1 MKRKKGLYI
10 FLAVELVV
18 CLLLAITTR
27 GGGSSGY
34 SSLMKFPLAQLA
46 NILRS
51 LSLSSQLGNMIA
63 LILYI
68 LIGLLPLVYLAYR
81 HYKKKKSIEDIILLP
96 IFSIILFTILYLMI
110 NPGLINRYF
119 GPLTFPGVSLAG
131 MGKSILGGVFYSAL
145 AAYLILKAIRNIEQR
160 DTDKLLDILAYLFYI
175 AMAIGIFSVFYLG
188 VGTLAMDIQA
198 LKDANT
204 GPAIWLSPSY
214 LFMILAFILDNTPT
228 LLFVYIFIVAIRLVE
243 ALRVDRYS
251 DEVIAS
257 STKVFRLS
265 KFALLFIMVGN
276 LAFNLLQVICS
287 KYLYNVAYKTLVP
300 LNLLGLSLLMLLVGR
315 YFSQSKKLYTDNQ
328 LFI

>member
-1 MKRKKGLYI
+1 MKNKKRLVI
-10 FLAVELVV
+10 FLFIELVV
-18 CLLLAITTR
+18 CLLLAFFKK
-27 GGGSSGY
+27 GDSGRAY
-34 SSLMKFPLAQLA
+34 ASLIEFPLAQLGS
-46 NILRS
+46 ILRS
-51 LSLSSQLGNMIA
+51 LSLSSQLGNIA
-63 LILYI
+63 AIILYI
-68 LIGLLPLVYLAYR
+68 SIGFLPLAYLAYR
-81 HYKKKKSIEDIILLP
+81 HYRKKKGLEDILLP
-96 IFSIILFTILYLMI
+96 ILSLLLFMILYLMI
-110 NPGLINRYF
+110 NPSLINRWF

-214 LFMILAFILDNTPT
+214 LFMILAFILENTPT
-228 LLFVYIFIVAIRLVE
+228 LLLIYIFIVAIRLVE

>member
-1 MKRKKGLYI
+1 MKNKKRLVI
-10 FLAVELVV
+10 FLFIELVV
-18 CLLLAITTR
+18 CLLLAFFKK
-27 GGGSSGY
+27 GDSGRAY
-34 SSLMKFPLAQLA
+34 ASLIEFPLAQLGS
-46 NILRS
+46 ILRS
-51 LSLSSQLGNMIA
+51 LSLSSQLGNIA
-63 LILYI
+63 AIILYI
-68 LIGLLPLVYLAYR
+68 SIGFLPLAYLAYR
-81 HYKKKKSIEDIILLP
+81 HYRKKKGLEDILLP
-96 IFSIILFTILYLMI
+96 ILSLLLFMILYLMI
-110 NPGLINRYF
+110 NPSLINRWF

-214 LFMILAFILDNTPT
+214 LFMILAFILENTPT
-228 LLFVYIFIVAIRLVE
+228 LLLIYIFIVAIRLVE

-257 STKVFRLS
+257 SKKVFRLS

-315 YFSQSKKLYTDNQ
+315 YFSQSKQLHTDNQ

>member
-1 MKRKKGLYI
+1 MKNKKRLVI
-10 FLAVELVV
+10 FLFIELVV
-18 CLLLAITTR
+18 CLLLAFFKK
-27 GGGSSGY
+27 GDSGRAY
-34 SSLMKFPLAQLA
+34 ASLIEFPLAQLGS
-46 NILRS
+46 ILRS
-51 LSLSSQLGNMIA
+51 LSLSSQLGNIA
-63 LILYI
+63 AIILYI
-68 LIGLLPLVYLAYR
+68 SIGFLPLAYLAYR
-81 HYKKKKSIEDIILLP
+81 HYRKKKGLEDILLP
-96 IFSIILFTILYLMI
+96 ILSLLLFMILYLMI
-110 NPGLINRYF
+110 NPSLINRWF

-131 MGKSILGGVFYSAL
+131 MGKSILGGVFYSVL
-145 AAYLILKAIRNIEQR
+145 ATYLILKAIRNIEQR

-228 LLFVYIFIVAIRLVE
+228 LLLIYIFIVAIRLVE
-243 ALRVDRYS
+243 ALRIDRYS

>member
-1 MKRKKGLYI
+1 MKNKKRLVI
-10 FLAVELVV
+10 FLFIELVV
-18 CLLLAITTR
+18 CLLLAFFKK
-27 GGGSSGY
+27 GDSGRAY
-34 SSLMKFPLAQLA
+34 ASLIEFPLAQLGS
-46 NILRS
+46 ILRS
-51 LSLSSQLGNMIA
+51 LSLSSQLGNIA
-63 LILYI
+63 AIILYI
-68 LIGLLPLVYLAYR
+68 SIGFLPLAYLAYR
-81 HYKKKKSIEDIILLP
+81 HYRKKKGLEDILLP
-96 IFSIILFTILYLMI
+96 ILSLLLFMILYLMI
-110 NPGLINRYF
+110 NPSLINRWF

-214 LFMILAFILDNTPT
+214 LFMILAFILENTPT
-228 LLFVYIFIVAIRLVE
+228 LLLIYIFIVAIRLVE

-315 YFSQSKKLYTDNQ
+315 YFSQSKQLHTDNQ

>member
-1 MKRKKGLYI
+1 MKNKKRLVI
-10 FLAVELVV
+10 FLFIELVV
-18 CLLLAITTR
+18 CLLLAFFKK
-27 GGGSSGY
+27 GDSGRAY
-34 SSLMKFPLAQLA
+34 ASLIEFPLAQLGS
-46 NILRS
+46 ILRS
-51 LSLSSQLGNMIA
+51 LSLSSQLGNIA
-63 LILYI
+63 AIILYI
-68 LIGLLPLVYLAYR
+68 SIGFLPLAYLAYR
-81 HYKKKKSIEDIILLP
+81 HYRKKKGLEDILLP
-96 IFSIILFTILYLMI
+96 ILSLLLFMILYLMI
-110 NPGLINRYF
+110 NPSLINRWF

-228 LLFVYIFIVAIRLVE
+228 LLLIYIFIVAIRLVE
-243 ALRVDRYS
+243 ALRIDRYS

>member
-1 MKRKKGLYI
+1 MKNKKRLVI
-10 FLAVELVV
+10 FLFIELVV
-18 CLLLAITTR
+18 CLLLAFFKK
-27 GGGSSGY
+27 GDSGRAY
-34 SSLMKFPLAQLA
+34 ASLIEFPLAQLGS
-46 NILRS
+46 ILRS
-51 LSLSSQLGNMIA
+51 LSLSSQLGNIA
-63 LILYI
+63 AIILYI
-68 LIGLLPLVYLAYR
+68 SIGFLPLAYLAYR
-81 HYKKKKSIEDIILLP
+81 HYRKKKGLEDILLP
-96 IFSIILFTILYLMI
+96 ILSLLLFMILYLMI
-110 NPGLINRYF
+110 NPSLINRWF

-204 GPAIWLSPSY
+204 DPAIWLSPSY

-228 LLFVYIFIVAIRLVE
+228 LLLIYIFIVAIRLVE
-243 ALRVDRYS
+243 ALRIDRYS

>member
-1 MKRKKGLYI
+1 MKNKKRLVI
-10 FLAVELVV
+10 FLFIELVV
-18 CLLLAITTR
+18 CLLLAFFKK
-27 GGGSSGY
+27 GDSGRAY
-34 SSLMKFPLAQLA
+34 ASLIEFPLAQLGS
-46 NILRS
+46 ILRS
-51 LSLSSQLGNMIA
+51 LSLSSQLGNIA
-63 LILYI
+63 AIILYI
-68 LIGLLPLVYLAYR
+68 SIGFLPLAYLAYR
-81 HYKKKKSIEDIILLP
+81 HYRKKKGLEDILLP
-96 IFSIILFTILYLMI
+96 ILSLLLFMILYLMI
-110 NPGLINRYF
+110 NPSLINRWF
-119 GPLTFPGVSLAG
+119 GPLTFPGDSLAG

-204 GPAIWLSPSY
+204 DPAIWLSPSY

-228 LLFVYIFIVAIRLVE
+228 LLLIYIFIVAIRLVE

-257 STKVFRLS
+257 SKKVFRLS

-315 YFSQSKKLYTDNQ
+315 YFSQSKQLHTDNQ

>member
-1 MKRKKGLYI
+1 MKNKKRLVI
-10 FLAVELVV
+10 FLFIELVV
-18 CLLLAITTR
+18 CLLLAFFKK
-27 GGGSSGY
+27 GDSGRAY
-34 SSLMKFPLAQLA
+34 ASLIEFPLAQLGS
-46 NILRS
+46 ILRS
-51 LSLSSQLGNMIA
+51 LSLSSQLGNIA
-63 LILYI
+63 AIILYI
-68 LIGLLPLVYLAYR
+68 SIGFLPLAYLAYR
-81 HYKKKKSIEDIILLP
+81 HYRKKKGLEDILLP
-96 IFSIILFTILYLMI
+96 ILSLLLFMILYLMI
-110 NPGLINRYF
+110 NPSLINRWF

-131 MGKSILGGVFYSAL
+131 MGKSNLGGVFYSAL

-204 GPAIWLSPSY
+204 DPAIWLSPSY
-214 LFMILAFILDNTPT
+214 LFMILAFILENTPT
-228 LLFVYIFIVAIRLVE
+228 LLLIYIFIVAIRLVE

-257 STKVFRLS
+257 SKKVFRLS

-315 YFSQSKKLYTDNQ
+315 YFSQSKQLHTDNQ

>member
-1 MKRKKGLYI
+1 
-10 FLAVELVV
+10 
-18 CLLLAITTR
+18 
-27 GGGSSGY
+27 
-34 SSLMKFPLAQLA
+34 
-46 NILRS
+46 
-51 LSLSSQLGNMIA
+51 
-63 LILYI
+63 
-68 LIGLLPLVYLAYR
+68 
-81 HYKKKKSIEDIILLP
+81 
-96 IFSIILFTILYLMI
+96 MI
-110 NPGLINRYF
+110 NPSLINRWF

-145 AAYLILKAIRNIEQR
+145 ATYLILKAIRNIEQR

-204 GPAIWLSPSY
+204 DPAIWLSPSY
-214 LFMILAFILDNTPT
+214 LFMILAFILENTPT
-228 LLFVYIFIVAIRLVE
+228 LLLIYIFIVAIRLVE

-257 STKVFRLS
+257 SKKVFRLS

-315 YFSQSKKLYTDNQ
+315 YFSQSKQLHTDNQ

>member
-1 MKRKKGLYI
+1 MKNKKRLVI
-10 FLAVELVV
+10 FLFIELVV
-18 CLLLAITTR
+18 CLLLAFFKK
-27 GGGSSGY
+27 GDSGRAY
-34 SSLMKFPLAQLA
+34 ASLIEFPLAQLGS
-46 NILRS
+46 ILRS
-51 LSLSSQLGNMIA
+51 LSLSSQLGNIA
-63 LILYI
+63 AIILYI
-68 LIGLLPLVYLAYR
+68 SIGFLPLAYLAYR
-81 HYKKKKSIEDIILLP
+81 HYRKKKGLEDILLP
-96 IFSIILFTILYLMI
+96 ILSLLLFMILYLMI
-110 NPGLINRYF
+110 NPSLINRWF
-119 GPLTFPGVSLAG
+119 GPLTFPGV

-214 LFMILAFILDNTPT
+214 LFMILAFILENTPT
-228 LLFVYIFIVAIRLVE
+228 LLLIYIFIVAIRLVE

-257 STKVFRLS
+257 SKKVFRLS

-315 YFSQSKKLYTDNQ
+315 YFSQSKQLHTDNQ

>member
-1 MKRKKGLYI
+1 MKNKKRLVI
-10 FLAVELVV
+10 FLFIELVV
-18 CLLLAITTR
+18 CLLLAFFKK
-27 GGGSSGY
+27 GDSGRAY
-34 SSLMKFPLAQLA
+34 ASLIEFPLAQLGS
-46 NILRS
+46 ILRS
-51 LSLSSQLGNMIA
+51 LSLSSQLGNIA
-63 LILYI
+63 AIILYI
-68 LIGLLPLVYLAYR
+68 SIGFLPLAYLAYR
-81 HYKKKKSIEDIILLP
+81 HYRKKKGLEDILLP
-96 IFSIILFTILYLMI
+96 ILSLLLFMILYLMI
-110 NPGLINRYF
+110 NPSLINRWF

-204 GPAIWLSPSY
+204 DPVIWLSPSY
-214 LFMILAFILDNTPT
+214 LFMILAFILENTPT
-228 LLFVYIFIVAIRLVE
+228 LLLIYIFIVAIRLVE

-257 STKVFRLS
+257 SKKVFRLS

-315 YFSQSKKLYTDNQ
+315 YFSQSKQLHTDNQ

>member
-1 MKRKKGLYI
+1 MKNKKRLVI
-10 FLAVELVV
+10 FLFIELVV
-18 CLLLAITTR
+18 CLLLAFFKK
-27 GGGSSGY
+27 GDSGRAY
-34 SSLMKFPLAQLA
+34 ASLIEFPLAQLGS
-46 NILRS
+46 ILRS
-51 LSLSSQLGNMIA
+51 LSLSSQLGNIA
-63 LILYI
+63 AIILYI
-68 LIGLLPLVYLAYR
+68 SIGFLPLAYLAYR
-81 HYKKKKSIEDIILLP
+81 HYRKKKGLEDILLP
-96 IFSIILFTILYLMI
+96 ILSLLLFMILYLMI
-110 NPGLINRYF
+110 NPSLINRWF

-204 GPAIWLSPSY
+204 DPAIWLSPSY

-228 LLFVYIFIVAIRLVE
+228 LLLIYIFIVAIRLVE

-315 YFSQSKKLYTDNQ
+315 YFSQSKQLHTDNQ

>member
-34 SSLMKFPLAQLA
+34 SSLMKFPLAQLGS
-46 NILRS
+46 ILRS
-51 LSLSSQLGNMIA
+51 LSLSSQLGNIA
-63 LILYI
+63 AIILYI
-68 LIGLLPLVYLAYR
+68 SIGFLPLAYLAYR
-81 HYKKKKSIEDIILLP
+81 HYRKKKGLEDILLP
-96 IFSIILFTILYLMI
+96 ILSLLLFMILYLMI
-110 NPGLINRYF
+110 NPSLINRWF

-204 GPAIWLSPSY
+204 DPAIWLSPSY
-214 LFMILAFILDNTPT
+214 LFMILAFILENTPT
-228 LLFVYIFIVAIRLVE
+228 LLLIYIFIVAIRLVE

-257 STKVFRLS
+257 SKKVFRLS

-315 YFSQSKKLYTDNQ
+315 YFSQSKQLHTDNQ

>member
-1 MKRKKGLYI
+1 MKNKKRLVI
-10 FLAVELVV
+10 FLFIELVV
-18 CLLLAITTR
+18 CLLLAFFKK
-27 GGGSSGY
+27 GDSGRAY
-34 SSLMKFPLAQLA
+34 ASLIEFPLAQLGS
-46 NILRS
+46 ILRS
-51 LSLSSQLGNMIA
+51 LSLSSQLGNIA
-63 LILYI
+63 AIILYI
-68 LIGLLPLVYLAYR
+68 SIGFLPLAYLAYR
-81 HYKKKKSIEDIILLP
+81 HYRKKKGLEDILLP
-96 IFSIILFTILYLMI
+96 ILSLLLFMILYLMI
-110 NPGLINRYF
+110 NPSLINRWF

-131 MGKSILGGVFYSAL
+131 MGKSNLGGVFYSAL

-204 GPAIWLSPSY
+204 DPAIWLSPSY
-214 LFMILAFILDNTPT
+214 LFMILAFILENTPT
-228 LLFVYIFIVAIRLVE
+228 LLLIYIFIVAIRLVE

-257 STKVFRLS
+257 SKKVFRLS

-287 KYLYNVAYKTLVP
+287 KYLYNVTYKTLVP

-315 YFSQSKKLYTDNQ
+315 YFSQSKQLHTDNQ

>member
-1 MKRKKGLYI
+1 MKNKKRLVI
-10 FLAVELVV
+10 FLFIELVV
-18 CLLLAITTR
+18 CLLLAFFKK
-27 GGGSSGY
+27 GDSGRAY
-34 SSLMKFPLAQLA
+34 ASLIEFPLAQLGS
-46 NILRS
+46 ILRS
-51 LSLSSQLGNMIA
+51 LSLSSQLGNIA
-63 LILYI
+63 AIILYI
-68 LIGLLPLVYLAYR
+68 SIGFLPLAYLAYR
-81 HYKKKKSIEDIILLP
+81 HYRKKKGLEDILLP
-96 IFSIILFTILYLMI
+96 ILSLLLFMILYLMI
-110 NPGLINRYF
+110 NPSLINRWF

-204 GPAIWLSPSY
+204 DPAIWLSPSY
-214 LFMILAFILDNTPT
+214 LFMILAFILENTPT
-228 LLFVYIFIVAIRLVE
+228 LLLIYIFIVAIRLVE

>member
-1 MKRKKGLYI
+1 MKNKKRLVI
-10 FLAVELVV
+10 FLFIELVV
-18 CLLLAITTR
+18 CLLLAFFKK
-27 GGGSSGY
+27 GDSGRAY
-34 SSLMKFPLAQLA
+34 ASLIEFPLAQLGS
-46 NILRS
+46 ILRS
-51 LSLSSQLGNMIA
+51 LSLSSQLGNIA
-63 LILYI
+63 AIILYI
-68 LIGLLPLVYLAYR
+68 SIGFLPLAYLAYR
-81 HYKKKKSIEDIILLP
+81 HYRKKKGLEDILLP
-96 IFSIILFTILYLMI
+96 ILSLLLFMILYLMI
-110 NPGLINRYF
+110 NPSLINRWF

-204 GPAIWLSPSY
+204 DPAIWLSPSY
-214 LFMILAFILDNTPT
+214 LFMILAFILENTPT
-228 LLFVYIFIVAIRLVE
+228 LLLIYIFIVAIRLVE

-257 STKVFRLS
+257 SKKVFRLS

-276 LAFNLLQVICS
+276 LAINLLQVICS

-315 YFSQSKKLYTDNQ
+315 YFSQSKQLHTDNQ

>member
-1 MKRKKGLYI
+1 MKNKKRLVI
-10 FLAVELVV
+10 FLFIELVV
-18 CLLLAITTR
+18 CLLLAFFKK
-27 GGGSSGY
+27 GDSGRAY
-34 SSLMKFPLAQLA
+34 ASLIEFPLAQLGS
-46 NILRS
+46 ILRS
-51 LSLSSQLGNMIA
+51 LSLSSQLGNIA
-63 LILYI
+63 AIILYI
-68 LIGLLPLVYLAYR
+68 SIGFLPLAYLAYR
-81 HYKKKKSIEDIILLP
+81 HYRKKKGLEDILLP
-96 IFSIILFTILYLMI
+96 ILSLLLFMILYLMI
-110 NPGLINRYF
+110 NPSLINRWF
-119 GPLTFPGVSLAG
+119 GPLAFPGVSLAG

>member
-1 MKRKKGLYI
+1 MKNKKRLVI
-10 FLAVELVV
+10 FLFIELVV
-18 CLLLAITTR
+18 CLLLAFFKK
-27 GGGSSGY
+27 GDSGRAY
-34 SSLMKFPLAQLA
+34 ASLIEFPLAQLGS
-46 NILRS
+46 ILRS
-51 LSLSSQLGNMIA
+51 LSLSSQLGNIA
-63 LILYI
+63 AIILYI
-68 LIGLLPLVYLAYR
+68 SIGFLPLAYLAYR
-81 HYKKKKSIEDIILLP
+81 HYRKKKGLEDILLP
-96 IFSIILFTILYLMI
+96 ILSLLLFMILYLMI
-110 NPGLINRYF
+110 NPSLINRWF

-228 LLFVYIFIVAIRLVE
+228 LLLIYIFIVAIRLVE

-257 STKVFRLS
+257 SKKVFRLS

>member
-1 MKRKKGLYI
+1 MKNKKRLVI
-10 FLAVELVV
+10 FLFIELVV
-18 CLLLAITTR
+18 CLLLAFFKK
-27 GGGSSGY
+27 GDSGRAY
-34 SSLMKFPLAQLA
+34 ASLIEFPLAQLGS
-46 NILRS
+46 ILRS
-51 LSLSSQLGNMIA
+51 LSLSSQLGNIA
-63 LILYI
+63 AIILYI
-68 LIGLLPLVYLAYR
+68 SIGFLPLAYLAYR
-81 HYKKKKSIEDIILLP
+81 HYRKKKGLEDILLP
-96 IFSIILFTILYLMI
+96 ILSLLLFMILYLMI
-110 NPGLINRYF
+110 NPSLINRWF

-214 LFMILAFILDNTPT
+214 LFMILAFILENTPT
-228 LLFVYIFIVAIRLVE
+228 LLLIYIFIVAIRLVE

-257 STKVFRLS
+257 SKKVFRLS

>member
-1 MKRKKGLYI
+1 MKNKKRLVI
-10 FLAVELVV
+10 FLFIELVV
-18 CLLLAITTR
+18 CLLLAFFKK
-27 GGGSSGY
+27 GDSGRAY
-34 SSLMKFPLAQLA
+34 ASLIEFPLAQLGS
-46 NILRS
+46 ILRS
-51 LSLSSQLGNMIA
+51 LSLSSQLGNIA
-63 LILYI
+63 AIILYI
-68 LIGLLPLVYLAYR
+68 SIGFLPLAYLAYR
-81 HYKKKKSIEDIILLP
+81 HYRKKKGLEDILLP
-96 IFSIILFTILYLMI
+96 ILSLLLFMILYLMI
-110 NPGLINRYF
+110 NPSLINRWF

-204 GPAIWLSPSY
+204 DPAIWLSPSY
-214 LFMILAFILDNTPT
+214 LFMILAFILENTPT
-228 LLFVYIFIVAIRLVE
+228 LLLIYIFIVAIRLVE

-315 YFSQSKKLYTDNQ
+315 YFSQSKQLHTDNQ

>member
-1 MKRKKGLYI
+1 MKNKKRLVI
-10 FLAVELVV
+10 FLFIELVV
-18 CLLLAITTR
+18 CLLLAFFKK
-27 GGGSSGY
+27 GDSGRAY
-34 SSLMKFPLAQLA
+34 ASLIEFPLAQLGS
-46 NILRS
+46 ILRS
-51 LSLSSQLGNMIA
+51 LSLSSQLGNIA
-63 LILYI
+63 AIILYI
-68 LIGLLPLVYLAYR
+68 SIGFLPLAYLAYR
-81 HYKKKKSIEDIILLP
+81 HYRKKKGLEDILLP
-96 IFSIILFTILYLMI
+96 ILSLLLFMILYLMI
-110 NPGLINRYF
+110 NPSLINRWF

-204 GPAIWLSPSY
+204 DPAIWLSPSY
-214 LFMILAFILDNTPT
+214 LFMILAFILENTPT
-228 LLFVYIFIVAIRLVE
+228 LLLIYIFIVAIRLVE

-257 STKVFRLS
+257 SKKVFRLS

>member
-1 MKRKKGLYI
+1 MKNKKRLVI
-10 FLAVELVV
+10 FLFIELVV
-18 CLLLAITTR
+18 CLLLAFFKK
-27 GGGSSGY
+27 GDSGRAY
-34 SSLMKFPLAQLA
+34 ASLIEFPLAQLGS
-46 NILRS
+46 ILRS
-51 LSLSSQLGNMIA
+51 LSLSSQLGNIA
-63 LILYI
+63 AIILYI
-68 LIGLLPLVYLAYR
+68 SIGFLPLAYLAYR
-81 HYKKKKSIEDIILLP
+81 HYRKKKGLEDILLP
-96 IFSIILFTILYLMI
+96 ILSLLLFMILYLMI
-110 NPGLINRYF
+110 NPSLINRWF

-160 DTDKLLDILAYLFYI
+160 DTDKLLDILAYLLYI

-204 GPAIWLSPSY
+204 DPAIWLSPSY
-214 LFMILAFILDNTPT
+214 LFMILAFILENTPT
-228 LLFVYIFIVAIRLVE
+228 LLLIYIFIVAIRLVE

-257 STKVFRLS
+257 SKKVFRLS

-315 YFSQSKKLYTDNQ
+315 YFSQSKQLHTDNQ